1 MTRMTHV
8 TATLLAAGLAF
19 AAAIPAHAAD
29 LLSGSYHPV
38 GEPSAPGARAPLRV
52 EANASGSGWT
62 AWFEGQPQQ
71 MQELGWEGLAKLF
84 PRVSGGNDIQC
95 GGTGRLVFC
104 HVAPGT
110 PLPESSAVST
120 TGYFTA
126 DTAGNVYELE
136 RLP

>member
-1 MTRMTHV
+1 MTRV
-8 TATLLAAGLAF
+8 VATLLVALVAFVVAA
-19 AAAIPAHAAD
+19 PVQAAD
-29 LLSGSYHPV
+29 LLSGSYRPA
-38 GEPSAPGARAPLRV
+38 GEPSAPGAPAPLRV
-52 EANASGSGWT
+52 EASGDGWT
-62 AWFEGQPQQ
+62 AWFEGQPQP

-84 PRVSGGNDIQC
+84 PGVSGGNDIQC

-110 PLPESSAVST
+110 PLPEVGAVSS